1 MFYKKFLIEAV
12 TKGIFMDNL
21 KLANITPVQ
30 LTQIF
35 LALIFRNVFYFTFFL
50 YHIHFDTYVHFYMYT
65 RMYMHICIYIYILCV
80 PIDL

>member
-35 LALIFRNVFYFTFFL
+35 LALIFRNVFYFIFFFVSYSFWYICPFL
-50 YHIHFDTYVHFYMYT
+50 HVYTYVYAYMY
-65 RMYMHICIYIYILCV
+65 IYIYYVYL
-80 PIDL
+80 